1 MNSNDDISEVLLPQN
16 QQDGTL
22 ISTAS
27 SPVQRSRATSA
38 DEAPLSGHQDLKV
51 DEAPLTLAFDQLN
64 LHEKPQMA
72 ERMFLSLGVIIQHAT
87 EVLELE
93 IEVQEVQDTLRRAD
107 QISRNGN
114 RDVEALATIQAV
126 LAQLFLLRDSNHLV
140 EAATI
145 LANASRDGKS
155 VVYYLT
161 HSFKLKMAESWRSP
175 FGQSGLLALFLRI
188 QATTG
193 VEDRVLIPSLKFIGN
208 TCADTDINRELAI
221 SPVYIPSLIR
231 HVENPGIT
239 RTIVPVIYNI
249 SNDNG
254 TCCHCPCHCP
264 FDLRGCLPIPRSAG
278 HSIPRLPA
286 TSDALPVNRISSSGR
301 SLIVVQKE
309 HRMLSGRADS
319 VQR

>member
-87 EVLELE
+87 EELELD
-93 IEVQEVQDTLRRAD
+93 IDVQEVQDTLRRAD
-107 QISRNGN
+107 QISGNGN

-155 VVYYLT
+155 VAYY
-161 HSFKLKMAESWRSP
+161 SF
-175 FGQSGLLALFLRI
+175 I
-188 QATTG
+188 QAENG
-193 VEDRVLIPSLKFIGN
+193 RVL
-208 TCADTDINRELAI
+208 E
-221 SPVYIPSLIR
+221 
-231 HVENPGIT
+231 IT
-239 RTIVPVIYNI
+239 FRTIGTPSFVPAYPGNNRCGG
-249 SNDNG
+249 S
-254 TCCHCPCHCP
+254 CP
-264 FDLRGCLPIPRSAG
+264 
-278 HSIPRLPA
+278 HSV
-286 TSDALPVNRISSSGR
+286 S
-301 SLIVVQKE
+301 
-309 HRMLSGRADS
+309 
-319 VQR
+319 